1 MSWSFSVTGTDPTD
15 VMTRLRAAIDEN
27 PYAPKDGRIEAAAEV
42 LVQKTK
48 VGTPAISVG
57 TNGHLEPDGSGYVNV
72 NVSCQP

>member
-15 VMTRLRAAIDEN
+15 VMTKLRAAVDGN

-48 VGTPAISVG
+48 VGTPAISVAA
-57 TNGHLEPDGSGYVNV
+57 NGHLEPDGSGYVGV
-72 NVSCQP
+72 TVSCLP